1 MGLKSRFGFTD
12 EDKQQGVSSLED
24 RPKCSAS
31 ELKSAFDWLCTQV
44 IMPRINDLL
53 DFLDSDSLMGST
65 VVYYDGEKVELQEAV
80 TRLVNRLKIL
90 KSSGGAANIGALN
103 GETSTTV
110 QDLLD
115 FILDE
120 IRNVELGAF
129 EIPAGGITS
138 SKLADGCVKTSKLA
152 GDCKAPLA
160 GTADYVKGYG
170 PMTRSGVFI
179 RKYKKKDGS
188 GYYFTTTGYYS
199 NTLWQSDPDF
209 NPLRGAGPSE
219 NPYIDVPGTYRVK
232 AVIGALP
239 PDTLSDANNQTAM
252 QVCSLL
258 HVCAVDSTK
267 TTIAE
272 DCKQV
277 HYQHGCLFVLEKN
290 NVVLNDGDKITISF
304 NRTIEG
310 AGGADELSTGYG
322 YIEFERLGD

>member
-12 EDKQQGVSSLED
+12 EDKQQGVSGLED

-80 TRLVNRLKIL
+80 TRLVNRLKTL

-120 IRNVELGAF
+120 IRNVELGVF

-138 SKLADGCVKTSKLA
+138 GKLADGCVKTSKLA
-152 GDCKAPLA
+152 DDCKAPFA
-160 GTADYVKGYG
+160 GTADRLKGYG
-170 PMTRSGVFI
+170 TMVRSRLII
-179 RKYKKKDGS
+179 RKYSHKDGGLYFSAQGYS
-188 GYYFTTTGYYS
+188 GNPSWENDPKFNLFTG
-199 NTLWQSDPDF
+199 D
-209 NPLRGAGPSE
+209 AGNETPF
-219 NPYIDVPGTYRVK
+219 IATPGTYRIK
-232 AVIGALP
+232 AVVGALP
-239 PDTLSDANNQTAM
+239 PDVLTGANDQVAM
-252 QVCSLL
+252 QSCSIV
-258 HVCAVDSTK
+258 HKRKDSGRI
-267 TTIAE
+267 TISE

-290 NVVLNDGDKITISF
+290 DVVLNEGDKVLVSF
-304 NRTIEG
+304 FRHIKDIE
-310 AGGADELSTGYG
+310 GADELSTGYG